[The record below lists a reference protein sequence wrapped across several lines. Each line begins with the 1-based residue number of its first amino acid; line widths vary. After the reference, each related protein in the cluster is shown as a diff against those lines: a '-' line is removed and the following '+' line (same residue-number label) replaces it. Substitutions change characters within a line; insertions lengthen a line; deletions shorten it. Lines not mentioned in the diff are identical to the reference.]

1 MVAPASFS
9 FFADGD
15 PKGQPRP
22 RAFARGGKAR
32 VYDPGTAEGFKG
44 SVAVAAKLAGLS
56 GRNIDG
62 PISVRLIA
70 FFRRP
75 KAHYRKT
82 GLRGDAPKFHTSKP
96 DTDNLAKAVLDA
108 LTVIGSWGDD
118 AQVAN
123 LYVEKRYG
131 ERAGVSAEV
140 TVLEDPLP

>member
-1 MVAPASFS
+1 MIETTYVCRQCGAEDHDWSDSKAAAPMVLNCWKCHSGLQKPI
-9 FFADGD
+9 
-15 PKGQPRP
+15 
-22 RAFARGGKAR
+22 
-32 VYDPGTAEGFKG
+32 EEM
-44 SVAVAAKLAGLS
+44 LA